1 MLAPVK
7 ELPKRKSKK
16 LQNVGAEICESKI
29 NGKSWPEI
37 RKQLSGLWNDFKSEQ
52 NFSKSLLGRHGE
64 TRNDN

>member
-16 LQNVGAEICESKI
+16 LQNVGAEI

-37 RKQLSGLWNDFKSEQ
+37 RKQLSGL
-52 NFSKSLLGRHGE
+52 
-64 TRNDN
+64 

>member
-37 RKQLSGLWNDFKSEQ
+37 RKQLSGL
-52 NFSKSLLGRHGE
+52 
-64 TRNDN
+64 